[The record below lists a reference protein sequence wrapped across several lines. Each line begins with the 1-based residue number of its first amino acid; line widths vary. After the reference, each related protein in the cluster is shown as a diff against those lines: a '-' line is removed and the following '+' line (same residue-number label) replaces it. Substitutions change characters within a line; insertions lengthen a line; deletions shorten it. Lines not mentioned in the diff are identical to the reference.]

1 MSEQDRARLTKL
13 MQGPLIPPP
22 SEPKIGNWQSAR
34 VVTALKRHFKAHYRR
49 WGGGAAVVATVAI
62 LVVAVAIKERRS
74 NGSIQLQASDK
85 SGRLRISWDPN
96 ADPIRR
102 AVGAK
107 LYIVDG
113 SDRLSV
119 TLDTA
124 RLRRGAVSYARSSD
138 RVELRM
144 ALAEPDG
151 KSVEGQATFVGTR
164 PDEFQLETSARP
176 VAVPERP
183 SAPAQAAARPAP
195 SHEIAVDVPVSGQ
208 RARKK
213 PLGQSGTSL
222 PFTCSAGDT
231 FRKTD
236 APAGWDTF
244 TCRGNNVWGL
254 VPAQTR
260 EDRSAG
266 TPSPGATTL
275 TAKPTTASTL

>member
-1 MSEQDRARLTKL
+1 

-22 SEPKIGNWQSAR
+22 SEPKIVNWQSAR

-49 WGGGAAVVATVAI
+49 WGGGAAVVAAVAI
-62 LVVAVAIKERRS
+62 LVVAVAIKESRS
-74 NGSIQLQASDK
+74 NGAIQLQASDK
-85 SGRLRISWDPN
+85 SGQLQISWDPN
-96 ADPIRR
+96 AGPIRR

-113 SDRLSV
+113 SDRLYV

-124 RLRRGAVSYARSSD
+124 RLRRGAVSYARRND
-138 RVELRM
+138 RVELRL

-164 PDEFQLETSARP
+164 PDEFQLETKAP
-176 VAVPERP
+176 AVAVPEP
-183 SAPAQAAARPAP
+183 PYSPAPAAARPAP
-195 SHEIAVDVPVSGQ
+195 PHEIAVNVPVSGQ

-244 TCRGNNVWGL
+244 TCRGNNVWSL

-260 EDRSAG
+260 EGRSVR
-266 TPSPGATTL
+266 TPSPSATTL
-275 TAKPTTASTL
+275 TAEPATASTI